1 MKQDDMSKPGNIFS
15 LILAK
20 PVAFLVRDFKLAA
33 SYRLQF
39 FLQGAGILVTTLTFS
54 LFSKLFAGQSLQSL
68 EPYGGDFFSFV
79 LIGIAFSDYL
89 VSSTNTFAHEIRVAQ
104 VVGTLESLLVTPTSI
119 ITILFSS
126 YMYTLFSTSFR
137 IALYFI
143 LGACVFDVQF
153 QTAGPG
159 TVLAAFILSLLPFFG
174 LGLLSATFIIIFKQ
188 GSPISGL
195 LAVSSG
201 LLGGVLY
208 PVAVL
213 PSWLKPL
220 SDLLPITYGLEA
232 MRQVLLNGAGLGDIY
247 TQLVIL
253 LIFSVVLLATG
264 ISSIYLGLRIAKK
277 EGSLL
282 QY

>member
-1 MKQDDMSKPGNIFS
+1 MSKRRNIFS
-15 LILAK
+15 QVLAK
-20 PVAFLVRDFKLAA
+20 PIAFLVRDFKLAT

-39 FLQGAGILVTTLTFS
+39 FLQGVGILVTTLTFS
-54 LFSKLFAGQSLQSL
+54 LFSQLLSGQNIESL

-89 VSSTNTFAHEIRVAQ
+89 VSSTNTFAHEVRVAQ

-119 ITILFSS
+119 MTVLFSS
-126 YMYTLFSTSFR
+126 YMYTLFATSLR
-137 IALYFI
+137 ILLYFI
-143 LGACVFDVQF
+143 LGIFVFGIHF
-153 QTAGPG
+153 QVVGVG
-159 TVLAAFILSLLPFFG
+159 TVLLTFFLSLLPFVG

-220 SDLLPITYGLEA
+220 SFLLPITYGLES
-232 MRQVLLNGAGLGDIY
+232 MRQVLLNGAGLGDIQK
-247 TQLVIL
+247 QLLIL
-253 LIFSVVLLATG
+253 LFFSVVLLTIG
-264 ISSIYLGLRIAKK
+264 ISSVYVGLRIARK

-282 QY
+282 HY